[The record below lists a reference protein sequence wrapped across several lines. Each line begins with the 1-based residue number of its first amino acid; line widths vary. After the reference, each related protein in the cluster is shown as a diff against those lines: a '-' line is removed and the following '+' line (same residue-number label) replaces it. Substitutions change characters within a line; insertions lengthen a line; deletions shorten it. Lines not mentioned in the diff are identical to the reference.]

1 MYNQYKIS
9 TYPKLILR
17 QLPEDLNLSD
27 ILLIA
32 TLAF

>member
-1 MYNQYKIS
+1 MFNMYKIS
-9 TYPKLILR
+9 TYPKLIFR

-27 ILLIA
+27 ILLIV